1 MGSGV
6 QTSYILFKYWERY
19 SDGKGLVI
27 FADVGDE
34 KPETYYYIENYLK
47 PFCKEKNIEWVTVK
61 SKLGTLM
68 SYCIQKRIIPTRMFR
83 WCTHKFK
90 IIPIRKEVRK
100 RGATKKEPWTQ
111 DIGITTDEI
120 HRANGGKYDVGYLKS
135 EYPLLDTKESRE
147 DCVKGIQE
155 LGKPIPPKS
164 GCYYCPFAKKKEL
177 EETYT
182 NHRELYQKAV
192 NMEKNNAK
200 YPKMTLFNVP
210 LEEREKLKSLDDFMC
225 DSGHC
230 FV

>member
-6 QTSYILFKYWERY
+6 QTSYLLFKYWERY
-19 SDGKGLVI
+19 KDGFVV

-34 KPETYYYIENYLK
+34 KPETYFYIENYLK
-47 PFCKEKNIEWVTVK
+47 PFCKEKGIEWVTVH

-68 SYCIQKRIIPTRMFR
+68 SYSIKKKIIPTRLFR

-90 IIPIRKEVRK
+90 IIPIRKFVRK
-100 RGATKKEPWTQ
+100 HGATTNEPWTQ

-135 EYPLLDTKESRE
+135 EYPLLETRESRR
-147 DCVKGIQE
+147 DCSEGIKE
-155 LGKPIPPKS
+155 MGYPVPPKS
-164 GCYYCPFAKKKEL
+164 GCYYCPYAKKL
-177 EETYT
+177 EIKKLHAE
-182 NHRELYQKAV
+182 HPELYDKAA
-192 NMEKNNAK
+192 NMEKNNK
-200 YPKMTLFNVP
+200 RYPEMTLFNAP
-210 LEEREKLKSLDDFMC
+210 LSNLNEIQSLDDFMC